1 VKTRFGENPP
11 HRYLYRKMALIKKE
25 MKHLKYKNGEHFNL
39 AQKG

>member
-11 HRYLYRKMALIKKE
+11 HHYLYRKMAIIKKE
-25 MKHLKYKNGEHFNL
+25 MKHLKYKNGEHFIL